1 MTQLCMFPI
10 LCMQNCYFS
19 WPWLTMD
26 FCRHHVS
33 RNYARFVYP
42 RQPLTNRP
50 RSTGSICCVYA
61 STVSPDT
68 YNTHC
73 AKKCTRAPF
82 AFDDNNQVERERY
95 MSKCPPPPQQS
106 TATAT
111 TYLPLPFFST
121 RGSSFLF
128 NFFFSFSSFLFFFY
142 YLNTL
147 NEAINYNFHPAFPCT
162 GTFEH
167 GKH

>member
-111 TYLPLPFFST
+111 THHPAHSFLPAILPF
-121 RGSSFLF
+121 SSI
-128 NFFFSFSSFLFFFY
+128 FFSRFPRLFFFFF
-142 YLNTL
+142 
-147 NEAINYNFHPAFPCT
+147 I
-162 GTFEH
+162 
-167 GKH
+167 